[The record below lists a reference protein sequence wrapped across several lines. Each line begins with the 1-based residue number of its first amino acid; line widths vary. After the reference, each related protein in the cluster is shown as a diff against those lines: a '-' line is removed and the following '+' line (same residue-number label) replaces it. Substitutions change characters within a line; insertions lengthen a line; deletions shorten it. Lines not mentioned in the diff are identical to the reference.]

1 MAKNCCSR
9 QDHDINENN
18 EIINNNPHS
27 DGNEVVTNNANNDP
41 NDKQDRSEKE
51 HC

>member
-1 MAKNCCSR
+1 MAKKCCSR
-9 QDHDINENN
+9 QDHKINENN
-18 EIINNNPHS
+18 EVVNNNQHS
-27 DGNEVVTNNANNDP
+27 DGFEVVTNNANNDP